1 MATPM
6 VLIIETQGDQV
17 RRQLADHAAQ
27 LPSPTVGRVALP
39 GRHAV
44 EAWAGRGARTTLS
57 EFEVAP
63 YPIGSLLA
71 QILALAGQRDAA
83 LAVLDGAARGFRQ
96 LRRAEGLAQVAE
108 LRAALRRSE
117 EQNG

>member
-1 MATPM
+1 MTTPM
-6 VLIIETQGDQV
+6 VLIIETEGDQV
-17 RRQLADHAAQ
+17 RRQLGDHAAQ

-57 EFEVAP
+57 ESEVALH
-63 YPIGSLLA
+63 PIGSMLT

-83 LAVLDGAARGFRQ
+83 LAVLDDAEQGFQQ
-96 LRRAEGLAQVAE
+96 LRDAEGLTHVAR
-108 LRAALRRSE
+108 LRKAIRNS
-117 EQNG
+117 G